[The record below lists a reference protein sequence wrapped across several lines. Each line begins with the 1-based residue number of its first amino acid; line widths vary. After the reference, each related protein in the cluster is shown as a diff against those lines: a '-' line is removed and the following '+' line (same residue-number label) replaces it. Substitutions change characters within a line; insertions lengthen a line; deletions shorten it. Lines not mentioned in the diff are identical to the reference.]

1 MKKQFLLFV
10 SIFLLSVQIIS
21 AQTTT
26 NEVRKISVGVL
37 NGKALTLAK
46 PAYPAAARAVEAE
59 GAVNVNVTINE
70 TGDVVSA
77 AAVSGHPLLR
87 AAAVN
92 AARESK
98 FSPTQ
103 LSGQPVTV
111 TGIIVYNFV
120 ADKAPSWLKV
130 GHDLATAQHAPSLM
144 FLNTNSIGKVLQIE
158 WTTEKEQLQKLSEI
172 KQADAP
178 SPLSGRKISET
189 TEKRPDGTT
198 VKRMIV
204 EHAVDPNKQPNSEQI
219 AISQSLIASLQSR
232 LGSDELNLW
241 QFNTGISLS
250 NALSKIRFSNDRERV
265 LDALRG
271 QIQSAPDKVSPE
283 FLTELQKVLTILEKP
298 KTTNEDMAQ
307 INLLMTK
314 IIRNQ

>member
-178 SPLSGRKISET
+178 SPLSRAST
-189 TEKRPDGTT
+189 RFCRRFVRA
-198 VKRMIV
+198 VKRFV
-204 EHAVDPNKQPNSEQI
+204 SRQSKPNKSK
-219 AISQSLIASLQSR
+219 AACFSLKNSR
-232 LGSDELNLW
+232 LLTRNFCRNSQRAASDTRSTPIW
-241 QFNTGISLS
+241 KSFAG
-250 NALSKIRFSNDRERV
+250 NAKLCCAFW
-265 LDALRG
+265 
-271 QIQSAPDKVSPE
+271 KVY
-283 FLTELQKVLTILEKP
+283 
-298 KTTNEDMAQ
+298 
-307 INLLMTK
+307 
-314 IIRNQ
+314 